1 MMATAAA
8 SSSSLRLRSR
18 ISPSVVVVVPAVR
31 AVARQPLALGSRP
44 HVHCPSYNNK
54 RDEDHATPGF
64 VDWYESPVSSV
75 MTDLVH
81 DVDADAP
88 ISSARELLNKY
99 NFTGIPVTEHHL
111 GADGSYHAAS
121 PNQSVQ
127 GGDGRLVVGIIS
139 KKDLPA
145 DADDTFYQTH
155 LCRSIM
161 TSPAIIVP
169 SDGSIE
175 DAAKIMLEH
184 RICRVPV
191 IDPTNNH
198 LVGVVSRS
206 DVFIEPLADTD

>member
-8 SSSSLRLRSR
+8 SSSSASSLRLRSR
-18 ISPSVVVVVPAVR
+18 ISPSVVVPAVR

-44 HVHCPSYNNK
+44 HVHCPSYNNNK
-54 RDEDHATPGF
+54 DHATPGF

>member
-1 MMATAAA
+1 MMMATAAA

-18 ISPSVVVVVPAVR
+18 ISPSVVVVPAVR
-31 AVARQPLALGSRP
+31 AGARQPLALGSRP
-44 HVHCPSYNNK
+44 RVHCPSYNNK

>member
-8 SSSSLRLRSR
+8 SSVSLTLRSR
-18 ISPSVVVVVPAVR
+18 ISSGVVVPAVR

-44 HVHCPSYNNK
+44 RRVHCPSYNNSK

-111 GADGSYHAAS
+111 GVDGSYHAAS